1 VSPRELI
8 HLHVGD
14 DVICQLDGWFAAVEA
29 QYSGELPLDLICVDC
44 LKGASQLSAEAKRR
58 RAEAVR
64 AKANGR
70 RHRRH
75 IAGQTELYIPSG
87 RGGHADHSD

>member
-1 VSPRELI
+1 MSPRELI

-75 IAGQTELYIPSG
+75 IAGQAELYIPPG
-87 RGGHADHSD
+87 RGSRADRHD

>member
-1 VSPRELI
+1 MSRPELI

-14 DVICQLDGWFAAVEA
+14 GVICQLDGWFAAIEA
-29 QYSGELPLDLICVDC
+29 QYSGELPLDLICLDC
-44 LKGASQLSAEAKRR
+44 LKGARQLSAEAKRR

-75 IAGQTELYIPSG
+75 IAGQTELYIPSE